1 MVFKDAALRPDTM
14 PRTTPVPERHGR
26 PYPTGTRMDEI
37 PEPHEPIPYSGTS
50 PRQRAATREGVTLER
65 VPREHIEELDEDPLT
80 EELMVINIGPSHP
93 AMHGT
98 FRLKCWLDG
107 ETIVKAIPEIGYLHR
122 CFEKMSET
130 HRWQEVFPYTD
141 RLNYMSPFLNNVGY
155 ALAVEKLL
163 GIEIPKRAQRIRVIL
178 GELSRIMDHM
188 VAVGTNLVDLGALTN
203 FWYMFRGRE
212 EIYSL
217 LEHVSGARMMVAYG
231 RIGGLMR
238 DVHDGFEDEVR
249 ALLKSLPRY
258 IDDVDALITNN
269 RIFIDRARGIHA
281 ISQEEAVDWG
291 WTGPCLRA
299 TGVPYDVRKAHPYY
313 DYDQFDWKVPVGTTG
328 DVYDRYLVR
337 MQEMRQSLRIVEQ
350 ALDDLPD
357 GPVNV
362 DDWSVAP
369 PPKHYVY
376 NSIEGMVAH
385 FKQVF
390 EGIQVPAGE
399 VYGYTEAGNGE
410 LGFYIVSDGGGTPYR
425 IHCRAPCF
433 AIYQNIGATL
443 EGHMVGDIVAI
454 IGSLNVIAGE
464 LDR

>member
-1 MVFKDAALRPDTM
+1 MVFKDASIETKEL
-14 PRTTPVPERHGR
+14 PRTTPVPEQHGR
-26 PYPTGTRMDEI
+26 PHPTGTRMDEI
-37 PEPHEPIPYSGTS
+37 PVPEEPKPFLGTS
-50 PRQRAATREGVTLER
+50 PRQRAATREGVTFER
-65 VPREHIEELDEDPLT
+65 VPRERIEDLEEDPLA
-80 EELMVINIGPSHP
+80 EDLMVINIGPSHP

-98 FRLKCWLDG
+98 FRIKCWLDG

-130 HRWQEVFPYTD
+130 HPWQQVFPYTD

-155 ALAVEKLL
+155 AMAVEKLL
-163 GIEIPKRAQRIRVIL
+163 DIEVPERAQVIRVIL

-203 FWYMFRGRE
+203 FWYLFRGRE

-231 RIGGLMR
+231 RVGGLMR
-238 DVHDGFEDEVR
+238 DVHDGFEEEVR
-249 ALLKSLPRY
+249 GLLETLPRY
-258 IDDVDALITNN
+258 IDDVDKLITNN

-281 ISQEEAVDWG
+281 ISAEEAVEWG

-299 TGVPYDVRKAHPYY
+299 TGVPYDVRKIHPYHGY
-313 DYDQFDWKVPVGTTG
+313 DRYDWKVPVGTTG

-337 MQEMRQSLRIVEQ
+337 MEEMRQSLSIVEQ
-350 ALDDLPD
+350 AIDELPD

-362 DDWSVAP
+362 DDWAIAP

-376 NSIEGMVAH
+376 NTIEGMVAH
-385 FKQVF
+385 FKQTF

-410 LGFYIVSDGGGTPYR
+410 LGFYIVSDGGGKPYR

-433 AIYQNIGATL
+433 AIYQNIGPTL
-443 EGHMVGDIVAI
+443 EGHMVSDIVAI
-454 IGSLNVIAGE
+454 IGSLNIIAGE

>member
-1 MVFKDAALRPDTM
+1 MERM
-14 PRTTPVPERHGR
+14 PIMEDV
-26 PYPTGTRMDEI
+26 D
-37 PEPHEPIPYSGTS
+37 
-50 PRQRAATREGVTLER
+50 LE
-65 VPREHIEELDEDPLT
+65 VDPLAD
-80 EELMVINIGPSHP
+80 ELMVINIGPSHP

-122 CFEKMSET
+122 CFEKMSEL

-141 RLNYMSPFLNNVGY
+141 RLNYMEPFLNNVGY
-155 ALAVEKLL
+155 ALAVEKML

-178 GELSRIMDHM
+178 GELSRIMDHL
-188 VAVGTNLVDLGALTN
+188 VCVGTNLVDLGALTN
-203 FWYMFRGRE
+203 FWYAFRGRE

-217 LEHVSGARMMVAYG
+217 LEHVSGARLMVSYA

-238 DVHDGFEDEVR
+238 DVHDTFEEEVR
-249 ALLKSLPRY
+249 ALLESLPRY
-258 IDDVDALITNN
+258 IDDVDKLITNN

-281 ISQEEAVDWG
+281 TTPEDAIDWG

-299 TGVPYDVRKAHPYY
+299 TGVPYDIRKMHPYY
-313 DYDQFDWKVPVGTTG
+313 DYDQFDWQVPVGTNG

-337 MQEMRQSLRIVEQ
+337 MEEMRQSLKIVEQ

-362 DDWSVAP
+362 DDWGISM
-369 PPKHYVY
+369 PPKDRVY
-376 NSIEGMVAH
+376 NTIEGMVAH
-385 FKQVF
+385 FKLTF
-390 EGIQVPAGE
+390 EGIQVPPGE
-399 VYGYTEAGNGE
+399 VYSYTEAGNGE
-410 LGFYIVSDGGGTPYR
+410 LGFYIVSDGEGKPYR

-433 AIYQNIGATL
+433 AIYQNIGPSL
-443 EGHMVGDIVAI
+443 EGHMLADIVAI
-454 IGSLNVIAGE
+454 VGSLNVVAGE